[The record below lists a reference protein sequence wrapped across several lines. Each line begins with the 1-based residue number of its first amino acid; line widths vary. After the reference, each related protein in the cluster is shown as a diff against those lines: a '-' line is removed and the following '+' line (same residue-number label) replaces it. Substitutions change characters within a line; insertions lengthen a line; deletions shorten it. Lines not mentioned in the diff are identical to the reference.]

1 MPDKNLPRFDND
13 KPQFDRNLVIDN
25 TPGRRYVFDEDKELD
40 KLVPTIWPFKADWI
54 EFVGEEGLPEWEE
67 AMRTKV
73 GIKEEARMAY
83 KPGCA
88 TTSGSVGGWDDC
100 DYWGNGC

>member
-1 MPDKNLPRFDND
+1 MAIDNGFVRPPR
-13 KPQFDRNLVIDN
+13 IDN
-25 TPGRRYVFDEDKELD
+25 TPGRRYVLAEEPEVGD
-40 KLVPTIWPFKADWI
+40 LVPTVWNFKAEWM
-54 EFVGEEGLPEWEE
+54 EFVGQDGLAEWEE

-73 GIKEEARMAY
+73 GIEIDARMAA

-88 TTSGSVGGWDDC
+88 TVSGSPGGWDDC

>member
-1 MPDKNLPRFDND
+1 MADEKIPRFDND
-13 KPQFDRNLVIDN
+13 KPQFDKNPVIDN
-25 TPGRRYVFDEDKELD
+25 TPGRRYVFEEDKELEQ
-40 KLVPTIWPFKADWI
+40 LVPTIWPFKADFI

-67 AMRTKV
+67 MVRTKV
-73 GIKEEARMAY
+73 GIEQNARMAA

-88 TTSGSVGGWDDC
+88 TKSGSGNGWDDC

>member
-1 MPDKNLPRFDND
+1 MAND
-13 KPQFDRNLVIDN
+13 KPTVPDKVPVLDN
-25 TPGRRYVFDEDKELD
+25 TPGHRYVLAEEKDLEPI
-40 KLVPTIWPFKADWI
+40 VPTIWPFKADWI
-54 EFVGEEGLPEWEE
+54 EFVGQDGLKEWEE

-73 GIKEEARMAY
+73 GIPIDARQAV

-88 TTSGSVGGWDDC
+88 TISGSGDGWDDC